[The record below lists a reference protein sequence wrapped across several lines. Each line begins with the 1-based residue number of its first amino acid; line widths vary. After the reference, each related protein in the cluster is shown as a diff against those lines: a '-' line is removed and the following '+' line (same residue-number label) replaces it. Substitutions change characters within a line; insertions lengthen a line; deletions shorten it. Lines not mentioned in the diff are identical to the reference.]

1 MSSHVFVDET
11 KRSGYVLAAVT
22 VPDPVVTR
30 KLVRGLVLPGQR
42 RIHLKREQPR
52 DGGPSSRRW

>member
-1 MSSHVFVDET
+1 VSSHVFVDET

-22 VPDPVVTR
+22 VPDPVATR

-42 RIHLKREQPR
+42 RIHMNASSRA
-52 DGGPSSRRW
+52 DGAPSSRRW